1 MKIKGKIWKF
11 GDDINTDL
19 IFPHTAFRVSPE
31 EQARLVFSDNRPG
44 WSELAA
50 PGDIIVAGKN
60 FGTGSSRPGAALLK
74 RLGLGGMISDSM
86 NGLFFRNC
94 IGYGFP
100 ALQCEGVSDIFA
112 EGDVAEFDL
121 LTGDINNL
129 TTGASICGAPVSKSM
144 VETLEAGGIFEL
156 LTEKGYIEE
165 ARKSSE

>member
-1 MKIKGKIWKF
+1 MF

-31 EQARLVFSDNRPG
+31 EQPKYVFSDNRPG
-44 WSELAA
+44 WSDSVR

-60 FGTGSSRPGAALLK
+60 FGTGSSRPGAVLLK

-100 ALQCEGVSDIFA
+100 ALQCAGVSALFA
-112 EGDVAEFDL
+112 EGDIAEFDL
-121 LTGDINNL
+121 LSGEVRNL
-129 TTGASICGAPVSKSM
+129 TSGAAALGIPISPSM
-144 VETLEAGGIFEL
+144 AGTLDAGGIFEL
-156 LTEKGYIEE
+156 LTQKGYIEQ
-165 ARKSSE
+165 